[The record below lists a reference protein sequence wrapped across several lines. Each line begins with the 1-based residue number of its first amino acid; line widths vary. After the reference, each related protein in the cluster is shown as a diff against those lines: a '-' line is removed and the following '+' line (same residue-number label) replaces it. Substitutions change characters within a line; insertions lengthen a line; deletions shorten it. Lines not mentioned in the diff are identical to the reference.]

1 MYKNRNYKRLLSSE
15 QIADITD
22 EVSKDLKNF
31 SFESAEHLM
40 NFYLNGDAEG
50 MFQMIS
56 DWIEYA
62 EDHVLANENENTNY
76 TS

>member
-1 MYKNRNYKRLLSSE
+1 MYKNRNYKRLLSDQ
-15 QIADITD
+15 QIKDITIQVG
-22 EVSKDLKNF
+22 EDLKNF
-31 SFESAEHLM
+31 PLESAEYLM

-62 EDHVLANENENTNY
+62 EDYVLVNENENTSY

>member
-1 MYKNRNYKRLLSSE
+1 MNRNYTRLLNPQ
-15 QIADITD
+15 QIKDITIQVG
-22 EVSKDLKNF
+22 EDLKNF
-31 SFESAEHLM
+31 PLESAEHLM

-62 EDHVLANENENTNY
+62 EDHVLANENENTSY

>member
-15 QIADITD
+15 QIANITD

-50 MFQMIS
+50 LFQMVS

-62 EDHVLANENENTNY
+62 EDAVLANQND
-76 TS
+76 